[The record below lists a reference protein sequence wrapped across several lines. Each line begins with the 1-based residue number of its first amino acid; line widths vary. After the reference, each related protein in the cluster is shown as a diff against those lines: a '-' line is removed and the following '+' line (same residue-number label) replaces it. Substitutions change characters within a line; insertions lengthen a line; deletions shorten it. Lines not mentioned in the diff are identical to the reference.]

1 MTKFAAPMVVTVRD
15 QNISR
20 AQHLNRDALLDSG
33 AQVMSVDG
41 EKTPLTNK
49 LGVSVP
55 TFISGVNGDLKPV
68 QQQGTWELKT
78 QNGDTMKLTKTL
90 DLKGSTYDLLSV
102 GLLDD
107 AGLEVTFAGGK
118 GVVTNP
124 ADGEVLLVAPKS
136 DGLYRLQPQKVEV
149 HSQAPQHMV
158 NWDVGSLL
166 SAHEIL
172 KHGDMDAVRK
182 LLNMPPASR
191 NSPNPVCES
200 CQYARMR
207 ETKTGTE
214 ALTAAPR
221 YGYRLHT
228 DMSRKMPVTNA
239 FGIQDIQRYQLTG
252 DEFSGSLWVNFCQR
266 KSGGAGLVLEVI
278 DAINNE
284 RSPERVAEHQT
295 DGGKEYVQKV
305 LDAELTKRG
314 VVPRNSAPHCQYQ
327 NGWIETRMGDM
338 DRAARAMLFRGN
350 APEADYPYALRHY
363 VWLHDV
369 LPHPV
374 TGVSPYERRT
384 GVPPKDKPNT
394 IKGKLFC
401 LCYAKCYIRGK
412 QERAAQKCVY
422 MGKDSRSPASLVR
435 LIGGKRRGQA
445 VLQAQVVTF
454 DINTFPYTDPQV
466 PRPSVRGALE
476 YGSDSDQ
483 SEYENV
489 GSDGE
494 VLDH

>member
-1 MTKFAAPMVVTVRD
+1 MTKFAAPLVVTVRD
-15 QNISR
+15 QNVTR
-20 AQHLNRDALLDSG
+20 AQHLTRDALLDSG

-49 LGVSVP
+49 MKVSVP

-68 QQQGTWELKT
+68 RQQGTWALQT
-78 QNGDTMKLTKTL
+78 QNGDAMKLTKTL

-136 DGLYRLQPQKVEV
+136 DGLYRLQPQRVKV

-239 FGIQDIQRYQLTG
+239 FGIQDVQRYQLTG
-252 DEFSGSLWVNFCQR
+252 DEFSGSLWVKFCQR

-295 DGGKEYVQKV
+295 DGGKEYVQRV
-305 LDAELTKRG
+305 LDKELTKRG

-401 LCYAKCYIRGK
+401 LCYAKCYVRGK

-422 MGKDSRSPASLVR
+422 MGRDSRSPASLVR
-435 LIGGKRRGQA
+435 LIGGKRIKRASCTASPSCHFRHKHFPLHRRTGPTA
-445 VLQAQVVTF
+445 VSQ
-454 DINTFPYTDPQV
+454 
-466 PRPSVRGALE
+466 RSSGVR
-476 YGSDSDQ
+476 Q
-483 SEYENV
+483 
-489 GSDGE
+489 
-494 VLDH
+494 